1 MAGTHKTTRR
11 LALTAAALA
20 LTAAACIDLN
30 IPSGDS
36 LFPERSFIIG
46 GTMDLDRQRQAC
58 SIFQADNGLGYRLFQ
73 GPRLTNDEYDQLF
86 EDGAG
91 ARLEIEVRDELS
103 LVGCDAAAV
112 TVEVVEVLE
121 FIPS

>member
-1 MAGTHKTTRR
+1 MAQAYKIAGG
-11 LALTAAALA
+11 LALAAAALA
-20 LTAAACIDLN
+20 AAACIDLN

-46 GTMDLDRQRQAC
+46 GNMDLDRQRQAC
-58 SIFQADNGLGYRLFQ
+58 SIFQADNGVSYRLFQ

-86 EDGAG
+86 EDGSR

-103 LVGCDAAAV
+103 LLGCDLSAV